1 LFVSSD
7 EVFAIDHIY
16 GAKIDKKNGKA
27 NFKALKLI
35 NECIFLFSQ
44 QKLMPKWHELSDIS
58 TFWHML
64 CYSLIGL
71 LSKIKMIINK

>member
-1 LFVSSD
+1 MMQFSLL
-7 EVFAIDHIY
+7 IIIY
-16 GAKIDKKNGKA
+16 GAKIYKKNGKA

-64 CYSLIGL
+64 CYPLIGL